1 MAGETITTPKADAVV
16 FHCASG
22 VLVRP
27 DPDAT
32 RHPAVQTVY
41 LPCTGAVTL
50 SAVLAR
56 LQEGHTGVMLSGCPV
71 ETCRFPHPSG
81 CPAERLAQ
89 KAKILMRML
98 GLSEQRV
105 HYARCG
111 SAVETRK
118 AAQAFLDGLD
128 GLGPLPVPGQEA
140 DR

>member
-1 MAGETITTPKADAVV
+1 MAGETVTAPKAVV

-27 DPDAT
+27 DPDKTGPA
-32 RHPAVQTVY
+32 AVQTVY
-41 LPCTGAVTL
+41 LPCTGATTL

-56 LQEGHTGVMLSGCPV
+56 LQEGARGVMLAGCPV

-89 KAKILMRML
+89 KAKTLMRML
-98 GLSEQRV
+98 GLNEQRI

-111 SAVETRK
+111 SDAETRT
-118 AAQAFLDGLD
+118 AAQAFVDGLH
-128 GLGPLPVPGQEA
+128 GLKPLPAPGQEA
-140 DR
+140 GP